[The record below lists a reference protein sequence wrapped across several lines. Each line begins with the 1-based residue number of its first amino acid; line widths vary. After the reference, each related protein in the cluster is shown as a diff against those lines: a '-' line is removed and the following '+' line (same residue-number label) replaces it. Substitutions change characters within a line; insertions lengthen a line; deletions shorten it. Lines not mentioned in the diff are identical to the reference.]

1 MISIATVD
9 LRQRQIRFPN
19 NRVGMVLAQP
29 YLPNTYFAGT
39 EPYRFTAQA
48 KPRQISAIARTL
60 EVALQAPHGLPKT
73 HFTVFPEY
81 SIPGADGI
89 AEIERVLGSDRWPI
103 GSVVIGGTDALTRD
117 EYRHLLEQDSTH
129 VDETCNHAGAVP
141 KNHWV
146 NCAVTWIKSA
156 HSLERWIQPK
166 LHPAWD
172 ERNVRLEQM
181 FRGGSVFLFSGR
193 LETDSTPFQF
203 ATLICYDWIA
213 SIGGQLPVQAL
224 LADIHS
230 RADGYQQ
237 PLSWVFVIQRN
248 RKPSDESFL
257 TGIIDFFDQT
267 QSPNAIRTNACLI
280 FANTAG
286 RDTPGRAGDYGGT
299 SVVFSPQSQFKPGTC
314 PPTVSNGG
322 ARFRNGS
329 NLLLKRNC
337 KDVYFRESGACIHS
351 FAQVNPGS
359 INTGPERVLPVDRAY
374 VFPVLGASEPRTPGE
389 AVAAAVKWTN
399 DELDDATSMS
409 VHYQDAALRVNV
421 DALHNQAVG
430 AVRSLSASRAKKAI
444 ELATQRSG
452 AKNEDEWQKDESLGL
467 EHLLNTLAILGVALG
482 MPELDVGQAH
492 ARVQIRNE
500 AVEVS
505 AVRGVS
511 HDDCIKHSRAH
522 LPVRRNATLL
532 VSRDYDNNACYQ
544 RDGSFL
550 RTRAPRLGE
559 ERKITDP
566 EGGMCHL
573 GYRNILDV
581 FKTAATPMQLESD
594 LYAALTQ

>member
-1 MISIATVD
+1 MIRIETVD
-9 LRQRQIRFPN
+9 LGQRRIRFPN

-29 YLPNTYFAGT
+29 YLPNTHLTGT
-39 EPYRFTAQA
+39 EPYRFTDQA
-48 KPRQISAIARTL
+48 KPRQILAIARTL
-60 EVALQAPHGLPKT
+60 EVALQAPHGLQKT

-89 AEIERVLGSDRWPI
+89 AEIERVLGSDCWPI

-117 EYRHLLEQDSTH
+117 EYRHLVEQDSTH
-129 VDETCNHAGAVP
+129 VDEACNGAGAVP
-141 KNHWV
+141 KNRWV

-156 HSLERWIQPK
+156 DSVERWIQPK

-172 ERNVRLEQM
+172 EIDVRCEQM

-213 SIGGQLPVQAL
+213 SIGGQVPVQAL

-257 TGIIDFFDQT
+257 TGIIEFFDQT
-267 QSPNAIRTNACLI
+267 KSPNAIRTNASLI

-286 RDTPGRAGDYGGT
+286 RETPGRAGDYGGT

-329 NLLLKRNC
+329 NLLLRRNC
-337 KDVYFRESGACIHS
+337 TDVYFRESGACIHS

-359 INTGPERVLPVDRAY
+359 ISTGPERVLPVDRAY
-374 VFPVLGASEPRTPGE
+374 VFPVLGENEPRTPGE

-399 DELDDATSMS
+399 DELDEATSMS
-409 VHYQDAALRVNV
+409 AHCQDAPLRVNV

-430 AVRSLSASRAKKAI
+430 ALRSLSASRAKEAI

-452 AKNEDEWQKDESLGL
+452 DTNEDEWQEEESLGL
-467 EHLLNTLAILGVALG
+467 EHLLNQDFRFGRPCAYAIAQLRVWCNDSTCGHVRSSVWRRSGLGFGA
-482 MPELDVGQAH
+482 GQA
-492 ARVQIRNE
+492 I
-500 AVEVS
+500 S
-505 AVRGVS
+505 
-511 HDDCIKHSRAH
+511 
-522 LPVRRNATLL
+522 
-532 VSRDYDNNACYQ
+532 
-544 RDGSFL
+544 
-550 RTRAPRLGE
+550 PR
-559 ERKITDP
+559 
-566 EGGMCHL
+566 
-573 GYRNILDV
+573 
-581 FKTAATPMQLESD
+581 
-594 LYAALTQ
+594 